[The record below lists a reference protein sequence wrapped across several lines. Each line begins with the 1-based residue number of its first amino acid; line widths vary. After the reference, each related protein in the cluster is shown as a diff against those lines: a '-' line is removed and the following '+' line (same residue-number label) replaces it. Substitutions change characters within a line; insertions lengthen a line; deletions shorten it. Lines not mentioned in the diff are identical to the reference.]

1 MKKGS
6 LAFASPKTRCI
17 IFFVPLDGE
26 FGDWATPKESTAGHF
41 FLRRHFRRNPYK
53 KL

>member
-1 MKKGS
+1 VKKAS

-41 FLRRHFRRNPYK
+41 FAPPFPQKPLQ